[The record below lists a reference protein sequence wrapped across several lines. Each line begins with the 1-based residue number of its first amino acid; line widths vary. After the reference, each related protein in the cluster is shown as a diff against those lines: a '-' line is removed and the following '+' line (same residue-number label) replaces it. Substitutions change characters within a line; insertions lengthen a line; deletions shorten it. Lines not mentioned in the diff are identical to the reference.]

1 MLSRVLRAAAAAAP
15 ARAVVA
21 AALALALAA
30 VPRPLAAQDLLAQAR
45 ALYDRGRL
53 DSALTIIRRS
63 AEQEP
68 NRAEAH
74 YWLGMIAA
82 GKAQNSGG
90 LGRVTNASRSKAGF
104 SRAVQ
109 LSPDNPD
116 YLEGLV
122 MFLGNAPG
130 LFGGNRD
137 SAIVLA
143 ERVRRLDE
151 VRGTFLLANLLRRGT
166 ERQRPRADSLVDAI
180 SRARAGDRTVQI
192 GAAQYFAGTQRPDR
206 ALPLFERVAARDSTD
221 LVARYGVA
229 RNLVVLL
236 RDPRRA
242 QGILR
247 WVIANNPRTGDER
260 IEPAAPWWRLGQT
273 WVQLGQPDSARS
285 AYQHSLEINA
295 RFEQARRSLDS
306 LARR

>member
-1 MLSRVLRAAAAAAP
+1 MLLRTLRAAAPAALAL
-15 ARAVVA
+15 AIVA

-30 VPRPLAAQDLLAQAR
+30 APSPLAAQDLLAQAR

-53 DSALTIIRRS
+53 DSALTLIRRA

-74 YWLGMIAA
+74 YWLGMIA
-82 GKAQNSGG
+82 GRKAQNSGG
-90 LGRVTNASRSKAGF
+90 LGRIASASRSKAGF

-109 LSPDNPD
+109 LNPDNPD

-166 ERQRPRADSLVDAI
+166 DRQRPRADSLVDAI
-180 SRARAGDRTVQI
+180 SRSRPGDRRVQI
-192 GAAQYFAGTQRPDR
+192 GAAQYLAGARRPDC
-206 ALPLFERVAARDSTD
+206 ARVATTR
-221 LVARYGVA
+221 
-229 RNLVVLL
+229 
-236 RDPRRA
+236 PRRSPGRRRA
-242 QGILR
+242 R
-247 WVIANNPRTGDER
+247 
-260 IEPAAPWWRLGQT
+260 PAGAECSG
-273 WVQLGQPDSARS
+273 
-285 AYQHSLEINA
+285 
-295 RFEQARRSLDS
+295 
-306 LARR
+306 